1 MVIVVLG
8 ADDNEEPPW
17 EMRWNM
23 PTSIPYESGEGDAF
37 FLGSP
42 CINRSV
48 NHNHRKA
55 ITWTITHDYIMID
68 NIAKLGIFLFGLLT
82 TELLVINISIVP
94 NILPKRAE

>member
-1 MVIVVLG
+1 
-8 ADDNEEPPW
+8 
-17 EMRWNM
+17 M

-68 NIAKLGIFLFGLLT
+68 NIAKLGNFLFGLH
-82 TELLVINISIVP
+82 TELLQRNMLLKIRYKHFHCP
-94 NILPKRAE
+94 